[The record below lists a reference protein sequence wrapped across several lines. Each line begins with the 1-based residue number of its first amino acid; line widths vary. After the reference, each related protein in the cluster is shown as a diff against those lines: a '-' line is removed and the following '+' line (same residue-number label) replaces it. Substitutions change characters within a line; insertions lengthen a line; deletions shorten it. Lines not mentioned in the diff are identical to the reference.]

1 MARRTNRSN
10 KPKTHSLK
18 QADELSFVYKSSGE
32 NDIYGMAETLEASQ
46 TDKICGYLDR
56 YLNDFHSI
64 YAMEYVLSATVT
76 FDRKKEQNALI
87 KMEQL
92 NKDLIHNILS
102 VENGYKVME
111 LAERKYG
118 AKVNWQ
124 DVPVSVITSEECMDF
139 LASKKYDFNAKQTH
153 NGKKTD
159 FTTYHTTALAQTE
172 TESIEKFDKL
182 RASIRQRDKLIQDFQ
197 KMRAEYSKPE
207 TTSERKK
214 ELFKQ
219 MKQMDEEF
227 KPIIKEIPQKCDEVT
242 NTMLQYFVHASML
255 KHAADKEYL
264 SDENLKKIQMDK
276 LRESVLDMVERLE
289 KMEKINEFFNPQSNQ
304 ANATKSSEQ
313 TLAEA
318 KVYGAGG
325 ISGMLANAENN
336 KAVYAS
342 SQANQ
347 ATPSD
352 LMQKL
357 AQTTNA
363 EKEPE
368 IDSSILTQNLGAR
381 SNG

>member
-1 MARRTNRSN
+1 MARRTKKTNRSGPHLA
-10 KPKTHSLK
+10 KKSE
-18 QADELSFVYKSSGE
+18 ELSFVYRSSE
-32 NDIYGMAETLEASQ
+32 KNDIYGMAETLEKSQ
-46 TDKICGYLDR
+46 ADEICDYLDH
-56 YLNDFHSI
+56 YLNDF
-64 YAMEYVLSATVT
+64 YATYALAYIPSCSEGNYQ
-76 FDRKKEQNALI
+76 KEQNALK

-124 DVPVSVITSEECMDF
+124 EVPVSVITSEECMNF

-255 KHAADKEYL
+255 KHAADKKYL

-289 KMEKINEFFNPQSNQ
+289 KMEKINEFFNPKNNQ
-304 ANATKSSEQ
+304 TNATKSSEQ

-347 ATPSD
+347 TTSSD

-357 AQTTNA
+357 AQTTNG